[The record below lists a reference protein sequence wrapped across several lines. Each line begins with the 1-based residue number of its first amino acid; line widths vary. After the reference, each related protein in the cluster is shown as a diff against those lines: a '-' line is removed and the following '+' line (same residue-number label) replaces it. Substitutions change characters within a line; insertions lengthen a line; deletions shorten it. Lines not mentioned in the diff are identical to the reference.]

1 MLFPVK
7 LYTTVQAAKKLGIAR
22 DTIYRWMRD
31 KKIRGPEITREGRFV
46 SPLWAD
52 EDLKR
57 IRKYMKENP
66 RENRGKKRK

>member
-1 MLFPVK
+1 VK

-31 KKIRGPEITREGRFV
+31 KKITGAKLTREGKFQ
-46 SPLWAD
+46 SPLWTD

-57 IRKYMKENP
+57 IRRYMKENP
-66 RENRGKKRK
+66 RENRGKKR